1 MYFELLDFYR
11 NMQKDHGEPQGI
23 LTSIETFEKKVMP
36 DGHCYGRCRPV
47 TEFEKLNR
55 IGEGTYGVVYR
66 AQDTVSHEIVAL
78 KKVRMER
85 EKDGIPLS
93 SLREISLLLNLGH
106 KNIVQ
111 LKEVVV
117 GRHLESIFLVM
128 EYCEQDLASLLD
140 NMSLPFKEAEIKCL
154 MLQLFHGVKY
164 LHDRFIVHRDLKVS
178 NLLLTGKGMLKIG
191 KSMHYNCFLLT
202 QYFYPKKTQDRF
214 QIIFSK
220 ILTRKCCRV
229 KVLPKRFC
237 LNYHTEEFHPQTQVT
252 YILI

>member
-1 MYFELLDFYR
+1 
-11 NMQKDHGEPQGI
+11 MQKDHGEPQGI

>member
-1 MYFELLDFYR
+1 
-11 NMQKDHGEPQGI
+11 MQKDHSEPQGI

-66 AQDTVSHEIVAL
+66 ARDTVSHEIVAL

-93 SLREISLLLNLGH
+93 GLREISLLLNLGH

-117 GRHLESIFLVM
+117 GRHLDSIFLVM

-178 NLLLTGKGMLKIG
+178 NLLLTGKGTLKIG

-202 QYFYPKKTQDRF
+202 QYFFPKKTQDRF

-252 YILI
+252 YILIFVV

>member
-1 MYFELLDFYR
+1 
-11 NMQKDHGEPQGI
+11 MQKDHSEPQGI

-36 DGHCYGRCRPV
+36 DGHCYGHCRPV
-47 TEFEKLNR
+47 AEFEKLNR

-66 AQDTVSHEIVAL
+66 ARDTVSHEIVAL

-93 SLREISLLLNLGH
+93 GLREISLLLNLGH

-117 GRHLESIFLVM
+117 GRHLDSIFLVM

-178 NLLLTGKGMLKIG
+178 NLLLTGKGTLKIG

-202 QYFYPKKTQDRF
+202 QYFFPKKTQDRF

-229 KVLPKRFC
+229 KVVSKRFC

-252 YILI
+252 YILIFVV

>member
-1 MYFELLDFYR
+1 
-11 NMQKDHGEPQGI
+11 MQKDHSEPQGI

-47 TEFEKLNR
+47 AEFEKLNR

-66 AQDTVSHEIVAL
+66 ARDTVSHEIVAL

-93 SLREISLLLNLGH
+93 GLREISLLLNLGH

-117 GRHLESIFLVM
+117 GRHLDSIFLVM

-178 NLLLTGKGMLKIG
+178 NLLLTGKGTLKIG

-202 QYFYPKKTQDRF
+202 QYFFPKKTQDRF